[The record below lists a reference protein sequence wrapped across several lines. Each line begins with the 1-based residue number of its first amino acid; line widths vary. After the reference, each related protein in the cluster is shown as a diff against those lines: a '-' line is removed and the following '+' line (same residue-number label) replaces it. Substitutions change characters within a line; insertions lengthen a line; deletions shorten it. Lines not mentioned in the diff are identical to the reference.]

1 MGLALELD
9 TLPKKARSELMEYYE
24 FLVSK
29 YSQKQPSRRAKKK
42 AVKFK
47 AFLSASIRL
56 NHFVMPDREA
66 RNAR

>member
-1 MGLALELD
+1 MSFALELD
-9 TLPKKARSELMEYYE
+9 TLPKKARGELIEYYE

-29 YSQKQPSRRAKKK
+29 YCRKLPPRRAKKTV
-42 AVKFK
+42 VKFK
-47 AFLSASIRL
+47 AFLTAPIRV